1 MQPEFHIEKVSWQS
15 QASSLKMVRER
26 VFIVEQH
33 VPVALEWDG
42 LDQMAQ
48 HLLAVNAIGEA
59 IGCSRLLGDGSIGR
73 MAVLKDWRSK
83 GVGSALLKA
92 AIAINQ
98 QQDKCDISLSA
109 QMHAIHF
116 YEKFGFVKCS
126 PPYLD
131 ANIWHVDMR
140 LETKI
145 AKCRVIL

>member
-1 MQPEFHIEKVSWQS
+1 MQPEFSIEKVSWQS

-26 VFIVEQH
+26 VFIVEQN
-33 VPVALEWDG
+33 VPIALEWDG
-42 LDQMAQ
+42 LDQMSQ
-48 HLLAVNAIGEA
+48 HLLAINAMGEA
-59 IGCSRLLGDGSIGR
+59 IGCARLLEDGSIGR
-73 MAVLKDWRSK
+73 MAVLKDWRGK
-83 GVGSALLKA
+83 GVGSAILKY

-98 QQDKCDISLSA
+98 QQGKHNIKLSA
-109 QMHAIHF
+109 QMHAIDF

-145 AKCRVIL
+145 A

>member
-1 MQPEFHIEKVSWQS
+1 
-15 QASSLKMVRER
+15 MVRER

-33 VPVALEWDG
+33 VPILLEWDG
-42 LDQMAQ
+42 LDQMSQ
-48 HLLAVNAIGEA
+48 HLLAVNSMGEA
-59 IGCSRLLGDGSIGR
+59 IGCARLLKDGSIGC
-73 MAVLKDWRSK
+73 MAVLKEWRGK
-83 GVGSALLKA
+83 GVGSAILKS

-98 QQDKCDISLSA
+98 QQDKRNIMLSA
-109 QMHAIHF
+109 QMHAVHF

-145 AKCRVIL
+145 A

>member
-1 MQPEFHIEKVSWQS
+1 LKPEFSIEKVSWQS

-33 VPVALEWDG
+33 VPILLEWDG
-42 LDQMAQ
+42 LDQMSQ
-48 HLLAVNAIGEA
+48 HLLAVNSMGEA
-59 IGCSRLLGDGSIGR
+59 IGCARLLEDGSIGR
-73 MAVLKDWRSK
+73 MAVLKEWRGK
-83 GVGSALLKA
+83 GVGSAILKS

-98 QQDKCDISLSA
+98 QQDKRNIMLSA
-109 QMHAIHF
+109 QMHAVHF

-145 AKCRVIL
+145 A